1 LGSDSNSQIEPHD
14 LKDRILFKMRLG
26 DTQGQLRT
34 ILKNQ
39 FSKAMAEEVTV
50 MDRNQR
56 KKLFTE
62 VARIILKDTSGG
74 LD

>member
-1 LGSDSNSQIEPHD
+1 
-14 LKDRILFKMRLG
+14 MRLG

-50 MDRNQR
+50 MDRTQR
-56 KKLFTE
+56 KKLLAE
-62 VARIILKDTSGG
+62 VARIILKDTSRGF
-74 LD
+74 D